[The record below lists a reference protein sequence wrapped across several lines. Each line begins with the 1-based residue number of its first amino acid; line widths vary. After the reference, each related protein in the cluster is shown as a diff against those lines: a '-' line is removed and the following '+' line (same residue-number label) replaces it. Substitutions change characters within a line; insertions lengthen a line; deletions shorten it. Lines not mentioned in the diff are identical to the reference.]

1 MRVSIFYNVVA
12 VKPQETEL
20 DKVAYMMSFSQE
32 LSLRTQIYRDYQRLG
47 RIKQAK
53 KIKITR
59 FPAFCPCAILY
70 DGKAREN
77 VMGLTDLCFLDIDHI
92 EQDMKIEEALN
103 ILRNDRHVVMAS
115 RSVSGE
121 GLHILIRYQLKDM
134 ELPPQRTTM
143 TPEKMQKLYSRV
155 HDYLAAKYQQE
166 FGLTP
171 DYNAGHIERLYIV
184 SYDPGLYYNPHAEAL
199 TIDLYEQTKGKVGN
213 VGV

>member
-32 LSLRTQIYRDYQRLG
+32 LSHRTQIYRDYKRRG
-47 RIKQAK
+47 RKEKAK
-53 KIKITR
+53 EIKITR

-70 DGKAREN
+70 DGKARQN
-77 VMGLTDLCFLDIDHI
+77 VMGLTDLCFLV
-92 EQDMKIEEALN
+92 N

-121 GLHILIRYQLKDM
+121 GLHILIRYQLKEM
-134 ELPPQRTTM
+134 ELPPQRTSM
-143 TPEKMQKLYSRV
+143 TPNKMQKLYGKV
-155 HDYLAAKYQQE
+155 FDYFAAKYQQKL
-166 FGLTP
+166 GLTP

-184 SYDPGLYYNPHAEAL
+184 SYDSELYYNPHAEAL
-199 TIDLYEQTKGKVGN
+199 TIDLNEQTSEYVGN
-213 VGV
+213 IDV